1 MTTDVQAIEVAGE
14 ANSPEWYE
22 ARSTG
27 IGASE
32 AAAACGVSQWST
44 PLEIYHRKRGELPE
58 KEQTDAMRLGH
69 LLEPVIQKEW
79 WRVNEQYYDGMDV
92 DVGMWRSVECPYI
105 MATPDAMLINASGQ
119 RECLETKSMNWR
131 MAKEL
136 DEDATSLP
144 LEWKLQGQQQ
154 CFVMGVGVVIFA
166 VLVDGRTLKQFEVHR
181 DDGMIDILKAKELEL
196 WERIQNGDPPDLDE
210 SHRSSLALVK
220 SLNKSVEVGKT
231 VELTTDASAAMEA
244 YVELGKQITALQK
257 ERDAMQAKFLAEM
270 GEAELAIAG
279 DRVVTRSW
287 VKPKDI
293 SYTRD
298 GYYSARVRKRRK
310 NEY

>member
-1 MTTDVQAIEVAGE
+1 
-14 ANSPEWYE
+14 
-22 ARSTG
+22 
-27 IGASE
+27 
-32 AAAACGVSQWST
+32 
-44 PLEIYHRKRGELPE
+44 
-58 KEQTDAMRLGH
+58 
-69 LLEPVIQKEW
+69 
-79 WRVNEQYYDGMDV
+79 
-92 DVGMWRSVECPYI
+92 
-105 MATPDAMLINASGQ
+105 
-119 RECLETKSMNWR
+119 MNWR

-181 DDGMIDILKAKELEL
+181 DDKMIDILKAKELEL

-231 VELTTDASAAMEA
+231 VELTTDAGAAMEA
-244 YVELGKQITALQK
+244 YVELGKQISALQK